1 MKDSA
6 KEAEMGGLRIPVL
19 MVKRN
24 DGERLIAERQ
34 GKVVKLE
41 AKRIAGDD
49 HCIICRDVFNV
60 GDTVLRMPSCV
71 HCFHDECAMMW
82 LKSHNSCP
90 TCRREL
96 PTDDARYEE
105 ERRLAG
111 RSHAG
116 GSRQATGWEEMLFG

>member
-1 MKDSA
+1 MKDSLGEGE
-6 KEAEMGGLRIPVL
+6 KGGLTIPVI
-19 MVKRN
+19 MVKRS
-24 DGERLIAERQ
+24 DGEAVILEMQ
-34 GKVVKLE
+34 GKSCTMS

-60 GDTVLRMPSCV
+60 GDSVLRMPSCV
-71 HCFHDECAMMW
+71 HCFHDSCAMMW
-82 LKSHNSCP
+82 LKSHNTCP

-96 PTDDARYEE
+96 PTDDERYEE
-105 ERRLAG
+105 ERRRSG